1 MSSELYNSAR
11 SQLETTA
18 DSNVDGGIEAA
29 HAYAVSGANGQIPAS
44 SSSVTR
50 SLVGGRRF
58 PPRRAATL
66 ATDTLGTDDEGAA
79 TDAHEEDGEDA
90 GDDEDHDP
98 DSYDRE
104 TVEFYSN
111 IQDAVCPSGSRSKR
125 SSLFS
130 RSDSSATTTSSSG
143 GGTFTGGK
151 RRSTASIL
159 SSSMCSDVIPI
170 DRRSSTATEYS
181 VRSASGQRRSSGRIR
196 RYVSRMTIAGARRR
210 TTGRYY

>member
-1 MSSELYNSAR
+1 MYNSVR
-11 SQLETTA
+11 SQLDPTA
-18 DSNVDGGIEAA
+18 DSNADGGSIDAS
-29 HAYAVSGANGQIPAS
+29 HAYTVSGTNGQLHAAS
-44 SSSVTR
+44 SITR
-50 SLVGGRRF
+50 SLVGSRRF

-66 ATDTLGTDDEGAA
+66 ATDTLGTDDEGAV
-79 TDAHEEDGEDA
+79 TDAHDDDGEEA
-90 GDDEDHDP
+90 GDDDDHDP

-104 TVEFYSN
+104 TEEFYSN
-111 IQDAVCPSGSRSKR
+111 IQDAVCPSGTRSKR

-181 VRSASGQRRSSGRIR
+181 ARSASGQRRSSGRIR
-196 RYVSRMTIAGARRR
+196 RYISRMTIAGARRR
-210 TTGRYY
+210 TTGR